1 MTLKTASLAAGVA
14 LLALTPAA
22 FAADMPVAQPP
33 VEAFVPEAASFDWTG
48 FYAGVYGGYAFGE
61 STVSALPTEDT
72 DGGLFGGTIGF
83 NMQSGNWVYGIEAD
97 GGWAGIEDDLSP
109 VDVSVDWTATVR
121 GRIGYAFDSFLLYA
135 TGGAAV
141 AGIESASIPGD
152 DTRLGF
158 AVGAGAEAAL
168 TDSISAKIEYMYM
181 DFGDDDISGIP
192 VDFDT
197 HTVKAGLNFHF

>member
-48 FYAGVYGGYAFGE
+48 FYAGVYGGYGFGE
-61 STVSALPTEDT
+61 STIGAGPTEDT
-72 DGGLFGGTIGF
+72 DGGLFGGTVGF
-83 NMQSGNWVYGIEAD
+83 NMQSGNIVYGIEAD
-97 GGWAGIEDDLSP
+97 GGWAGLEDDF
-109 VDVSVDWTATVR
+109 DDISVDWTATVR

-135 TGGAAV
+135 TGGAAIGGV
-141 AGIESASIPGD
+141 ESASLLDD
-152 DTRLGF
+152 DTRFGF

-168 TDSISAKIEYMYM
+168 TDSISAKIEYMYI
-181 DFGDDDISGIP
+181 DLGDDDLGGVP
-192 VDFDT
+192 VDIDA

>member
-14 LLALTPAA
+14 LLAHTPAA

-61 STVSALPTEDT
+61 STVAGFATEDT
-72 DGGLFGGTIGF
+72 DGGLFGGTVGF
-83 NMQSGNWVYGIEAD
+83 NMQSGNIVYGIEAD
-97 GGWAGIEDDLSP
+97 GGWAGLEDDLD
-109 VDVSVDWTATVR
+109 DVTVDWTATVR

-135 TGGAAV
+135 TGGAAMGGV
-141 AGIESASIPGD
+141 ESASLLDD
-152 DTRLGF
+152 DTRFGF

-168 TDSISAKIEYMYM
+168 TDSISAKIEYMYI
-181 DFGDDDISGIP
+181 DLGDDDLGGVP
-192 VDFDT
+192 VDIDA